1 MKTWT
6 YERAGV
12 PHLKGDAFFD
22 NKIKSIIRSTRVPGV
37 MGSETGFAALFDFK
51 KTGVK
56 DPLLVSSTD
65 GVGTKLEVAR
75 LRGRHDTIGIDL
87 VAMCVNDIITY
98 GAKPIFFLDYFATG
112 KFDFPTQVEVLKGI
126 AAGCREAGCALVGGE
141 TAVMPG
147 FYSTST
153 VPGTQKRYQVPGQYD
168 LAGFCVGLV
177 DREKIVTGRGIKKG
191 DALLGLASSGF
202 HSNGFSLLR
211 KVFSKKELAGEI
223 GKQLLAPTRIYV
235 KPVLKLLKALPIN
248 GIANIT
254 GGGIGR
260 NLPRVLPAGLGATIN
275 EGSWPRPKLFDL
287 VEHSGKIAGPEVMR
301 ETFNLGIGMIV
312 VLKPRFLKKAQM
324 ILKQMKITSWPV
336 GEITT
341 GRGVSWE

>member
-6 YERAGV
+6 YEKAGV
-12 PHLKGDAFFD
+12 PHLKGDAFFE
-22 NKIKSIIRSTRVPGV
+22 NKIKQVIRSTRIPGV

-51 KTGVK
+51 KAGLK

-75 LRGRHDTIGIDL
+75 LQRRHDTIGIDL

-98 GAKPIFFLDYFATG
+98 GAKPLFFLDYLATG
-112 KFDFPTQVEVLKGI
+112 KYNFKIQVEILKGI
-126 AAGCREAGCALVGGE
+126 VAGCRQAGCALIGGE
-141 TAVMPG
+141 TAAMPG
-147 FYSTST
+147 FYT
-153 VPGTQKRYQVPGQYD
+153 VKNGFSKYD

-177 DREKIVTGRGIKKG
+177 NRKKIVTGREIKKG
-191 DALLGLASSGF
+191 DVLLGLASSGF

-211 KVFSKKELAGEI
+211 KVFNEEELAGQI
-223 GKQLLAPTRIYV
+223 GKKLLAPTRIYV
-235 KPVLKLLKALPIN
+235 RSILRLLKALPIN

-260 NLPRVLPAGLGATIN
+260 NLPRVLPSGLGATII

-312 VLKPRFLKKAQM
+312 VLKSRFLKKAQK
-324 ILKQMKITSWPV
+324 ILKQMKINSWPI
-336 GEITT
+336 GEITP
-341 GRGVSWE
+341 GAGVRWVKAWR

>member
-1 MKTWT
+1 MTTYKKSGVDVEKADELISFLKPLARKTFDK
-6 YERAGV
+6 YVAN
-12 PHLKGDAFFD
+12 HLG
-22 NKIKSIIRSTRVPGV
+22 GY
-37 MGSETGFAALFDFK
+37 GSVYNLDTK
-51 KTGVK
+51 KYK
-56 DPLLVSSTD
+56 DPVIVTSTD
-65 GVGTKLEVAR
+65 GVGTKLKIAF
-75 LRGRHDTIGIDL
+75 LADKHDTIGIDL

-98 GAKPIFFLDYFATG
+98 GAQPVFFLDYFATG
-112 KFDFPTQVEVLKGI
+112 KFDFPTQVKVLKGI

-147 FYSTST
+147 FYSSS
-153 VPGTQKRYQVPGQYD
+153 QYD

-211 KVFSKKELAGEI
+211 KVFSKKDLAGEI

-260 NLPRVLPAGLGATIN
+260 NLPRVLPAGLGATII

-287 VEHSGKIAGPEVMR
+287 VERSGKIAGPESMK

-324 ILKQMKITSWPV
+324 ILKQMKIASWPV
-336 GEITT
+336 GEITV
-341 GRGVSWE
+341 GGGVRWTKRRR

>member
-1 MKTWT
+1 MKRWT
-6 YERAGV
+6 YEKAGV

-22 NKIKSIIRSTRVPGV
+22 NKIKSIIRSTRVPGL

-56 DPLLVSSTD
+56 DPLLVASTD

-75 LRGRHDTIGIDL
+75 LRGCHDTIGIDL

-98 GAKPIFFLDYFATG
+98 GAQPVFFLDYFATG
-112 KFDFPTQVEVLKGI
+112 KFDFPTQVKVLKGI

-147 FYSTST
+147 FYSSS
-153 VPGTQKRYQVPGQYD
+153 QYD

-211 KVFSKKELAGEI
+211 KVFSKKDLAGEI

-260 NLPRVLPAGLGATIN
+260 NLPRVLPAGLGATII

-287 VEHSGKIAGPEVMR
+287 VERSGKIAGPESMK

-324 ILKQMKITSWPV
+324 ILKQMKIASWPV
-336 GEITT
+336 GEITV
-341 GRGVSWE
+341 GGGVRWTKRRR

>member
-6 YERAGV
+6 YEGAGV

-51 KTGVK
+51 KAGVK
-56 DPLLVSSTD
+56 DSLLVASTD

-75 LRGRHDTIGIDL
+75 LQGRHDTVGIDL

-98 GAKPIFFLDYFATG
+98 GAQPIFFLDYFAAG

-147 FYSTST
+147 FYS
-153 VPGTQKRYQVPGQYD
+153 VQKGFSQYD
-168 LAGFCVGLV
+168 LAGFCVGLAG
-177 DREKIVTGRGIKKG
+177 RKKLVTGRGIKKG

-211 KVFSKKELAGEI
+211 KVFSEKELAGKT
-223 GKQLLAPTRIYV
+223 GKELLTPTRIYV
-235 KPVLKLLKALPIN
+235 KPLLKLLQALPIN

-260 NLPRVLPAGLGATIN
+260 NLPRVLPAGLGAIIH

-312 VLKPRFLKKAQM
+312 VLKPRFLEKARRM
-324 ILKQMKITSWPV
+324 LKQMKIASWAI

-341 GRGVSWE
+341 GRGVNWLAS

>member
-1 MKTWT
+1 MKIVKTWT
-6 YERAGV
+6 YEKAGV

-22 NKIKSIIRSTRVPGV
+22 NKIKEMIRSTRVPGV

-51 KTGVK
+51 KTGIR
-56 DPLLVSSTD
+56 DPLLVTSTD

-75 LRGRHDTIGIDL
+75 LQKKHDTIGIDL

-98 GAKPIFFLDYFATG
+98 GAQPIFFLDYFATG

-126 AAGCREAGCALVGGE
+126 AAGCRESGCALVGGE

-147 FYSTST
+147 FYSVHQNGFS
-153 VPGTQKRYQVPGQYD
+153 QYD
-168 LAGFCVGLV
+168 LAGFCVGVV
-177 DREKIVTGRGIKKG
+177 DRKKIVTGQKIKKG
-191 DALLGLASSGF
+191 DVVLGLASSGF

-211 KVFSKKELAGEI
+211 KIFSEKELAGKI
-223 GKQLLAPTRIYV
+223 GKELLTPTQIYIR
-235 KPVLKLLKALPIN
+235 PIHELLKALPIN

-260 NLPRVLPAGLGATIN
+260 NLPRVLPAGLGATLI
-275 EGSWPRPKLFDL
+275 EGSWSRPKLFDL
-287 VEHSGKIAGPEVMR
+287 VEHSGKIAGAEVMK

-312 VLKPRFLKKAQM
+312 VLNSRFVKKAQA
-324 ILKQMKITSWPV
+324 ILKRMKISSWPI
-336 GEITT
+336 GEITAGT
-341 GRGVSWE
+341 GVRWAKGGGK